1 MNVTYRRAVPAD
13 ISAIEQLFAEML
25 ASVGDEET
33 GGYENG
39 YLDKFFGGGD
49 VIYVAVSDGDVV
61 GYISVELYPDF
72 VYLDDLSVT
81 ERFRGKGIGTKL
93 IKFAERYAA
102 DSNVSMTS
110 LHVERSNTAAR
121 YLYQRLGYAVSGE
134 EDDRFRMT
142 KHIRKGQTDVLY
154 R

>member
-1 MNVTYRRAVPAD
+1 MDVTYRRAVPAD
-13 ISAIEQLFAEML
+13 IPAIEQLFAEML

-33 GGYENG
+33 GGYESG

-49 VIYVAVSDGDVV
+49 VIYVAVSDGDAV

-102 DSNVSMTS
+102 DSNVPMTS

>member
-13 ISAIEQLFAEML
+13 IPAIEQLFAEML
-25 ASVGDEET
+25 ASVGDKGG

-102 DSNVSMTS
+102 DSNVPMTS

>member
-13 ISAIEQLFAEML
+13 IPAIEQLFAEML
-25 ASVGDEET
+25 ASVGDKGG
-33 GGYENG
+33 GGYESG

-102 DSNVSMTS
+102 DSNVPMTS

>member
-13 ISAIEQLFAEML
+13 IPAIERLFAEML

-33 GGYENG
+33 GGYESG

-49 VIYVAVSDGDVV
+49 VICVAVSDGDVV
-61 GYISVELYPDF
+61 GYVSVELYPDF

-81 ERFRGKGIGTKL
+81 ESFRGMGIGTKL

-102 DSNVSMTS
+102 DSNVPMAS

-121 YLYQRLGYAVSGE
+121 YLYQRLGYSVSGE
-134 EDDRFRMT
+134 EESRFRMI
-142 KHIRKGQTDVLY
+142 KHIRKG
-154 R
+154 

>member
-13 ISAIEQLFAEML
+13 IPAIEQLFAEML
-25 ASVGDEET
+25 ASVGDKGC

-61 GYISVELYPDF
+61 GYVSVELYPDF

-102 DSNVSMTS
+102 DSNVPVTS

-134 EDDRFRMT
+134 EDERFRMT
-142 KHIRKGQTDVLY
+142 KHIRKG
-154 R
+154 

>member
-1 MNVTYRRAVPAD
+1 MDVTYRRAVPAD
-13 ISAIEQLFAEML
+13 IPAIEQLFAEML

-33 GGYENG
+33 GGYESG

-49 VIYVAVSDGDVV
+49 VIYVAVSDGDAV

-102 DSNVSMTS
+102 DSNVPMTS

-142 KHIRKGQTDVLY
+142 KHIRKG
-154 R
+154 

>member
-13 ISAIEQLFAEML
+13 IPAIERLFAEML

-33 GGYENG
+33 GGYESG

-49 VIYVAVSDGDVV
+49 VIYVAVSDGDAV

-102 DSNVSMTS
+102 DSNVPMTS

-142 KHIRKGQTDVLY
+142 KHIRKG
-154 R
+154 